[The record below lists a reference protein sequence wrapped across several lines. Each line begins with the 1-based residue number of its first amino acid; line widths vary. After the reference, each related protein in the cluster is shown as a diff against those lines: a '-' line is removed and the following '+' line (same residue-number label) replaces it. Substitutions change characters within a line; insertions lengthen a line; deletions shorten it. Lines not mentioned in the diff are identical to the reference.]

1 METAVVQLY
10 AVLPRAIT
18 NTWTSV
24 SACDP
29 CSARRGRGEMTGD
42 ITPTYHDRIQVTNRS
57 QLAAIVQE
65 LEAWQQVHFQRFESS
80 CTITKNFSDPAAS
93 NSTCVGQLETDTQWY
108 QGTHCHRSRRRC
120 HTSGPARKSDMHK
133 ISHPFFESLRG

>member
-10 AVLPRAIT
+10 AVVPRAIT

-24 SACDP
+24 SANDP

-42 ITPTYHDRIQVTNRS
+42 ITTTYHDRIQVTNRG

-93 NSTCVGQLETDTQWY
+93 NSTCVEQLETHTQWY
-108 QGTHCHRSRRRC
+108 QGTHVTAQDDGVTQVDLREKVTCIRSR
-120 HTSGPARKSDMHK
+120 TLSSSP
-133 ISHPFFESLRG
+133 